1 MEASENERDVL
12 VVDDNAAN
20 VFVLSTM
27 LQQMGYHV
35 DEANSGVEAINCACH
50 KNYAVIFMDH
60 LMPEMDGI
68 QTIQKIQFI
77 MNGEECPRFIGVS
90 ATLDNEVIQAFSA
103 IGVDEVIEKPVR
115 QEVLAGILGEF
126 DAADTELSVDSSVD
140 SSGSIDSILSRVEGL
155 DFHKGIDLM
164 AGSTET
170 YIKVLEVCVKNIKEN
185 YVALKNLEG
194 TAQLDQFDLHF
205 HSLKGIFL
213 NVGADTIAE
222 ESKALEFAAKED
234 RPEEIKEKF
243 ADYMAKVETFDNQL
257 AEAVASYHQQ
267 MEQQYVGE
275 KVSNSELEAELAS
288 LRQHI
293 EDFEYIE
300 ITEALEKL
308 LQTCPP
314 EAKEK
319 IEKVSA
325 AIADFDYEGAL
336 EALDA

>member
-1 MEASENERDVL
+1 MEASENEKDVL

-60 LMPEMDGI
+60 LMPDMDGI

-115 QEVLAGILGEF
+115 QEVLVGILGEL
-126 DAADTELSVDSSVD
+126 DATDVELSTDSP
-140 SSGSIDSILSRVEGL
+140 GSIDSILGRVEGL
-155 DFHKGIDLM
+155 NYKKGIELM
-164 AGSTET
+164 AGSTEN
-170 YIKVLEVCVKNIKEN
+170 YIKVLEVCVKNIREN
-185 YVALKNLEG
+185 YAALKNLEG
-194 TAQLDQFDLHF
+194 TAQLDQFALYF

-213 NVGADTIAE
+213 NIGADTIAE

-243 ADYMAKVETFDNQL
+243 AAYMKKVEIFDDQL
-257 AEAVASYHQQ
+257 ADVMTAYNQQ
-267 MEQQYVGE
+267 KKQQYVVGE
-275 KVSNSELEAELAS
+275 EVSDSELEAELAS

-300 ITEALEKL
+300 ITETLEKL
-308 LQTCPP
+308 LHTCPP
-314 EAKEK
+314 EKKEML
-319 IEKVSA
+319 EKVSA
-325 AIADFDYEGAL
+325 AIADFDYDGAL
-336 EALDA
+336 KALDA

>member
-60 LMPEMDGI
+60 LMPDMDGI

-115 QEVLAGILGEF
+115 QEVLVGILGEL
-126 DAADTELSVDSSVD
+126 DATDTELSAD
-140 SSGSIDSILSRVEGL
+140 SSGSIDSILGRVEGL
-155 DFHKGIDLM
+155 NFNKGIDLM
-164 AGSTET
+164 AGSTDN
-170 YIKVLEVCVKNIKEN
+170 YVKVLEVCVKNIKDN
-185 YVALKNLEG
+185 YVVLKNLEG
-194 TAQLDQFDLHF
+194 TAQLDQFALHF

-213 NVGADTIAE
+213 NIGADTIAE

-243 ADYMAKVETFDNQL
+243 ADYMKKVETFDDQL
-257 AEAVASYHQQ
+257 ADAMAAYNQQ

-300 ITEALEKL
+300 ITETLEKL
-308 LQTCPP
+308 LHTCPP
-314 EAKEK
+314 ETKK
-319 IEKVSA
+319 MLEKVSA
-325 AIADFDYEGAL
+325 AIADFDYDGAL

>member
-1 MEASENERDVL
+1 MDVSEKERDVL

-90 ATLDNEVIQAFSA
+90 ATLDDEVTQAFSA

-115 QEVLAGILGEF
+115 QEVLVGILGEL
-126 DAADTELSVDSSVD
+126 DVTDTEMPAD
-140 SSGSIDSILSRVEGL
+140 SSGSIDCILSRVEGL

-164 AGSTET
+164 AGSTDN
-170 YIKVLEVCVKNIKEN
+170 YMKVLEVCVKNIREN
-185 YVALKNLEG
+185 YIALKNLEG
-194 TAQLDQFDLHF
+194 TTQLDQFALHF

-222 ESKALEFAAKED
+222 ESKALEFAAKEN

-243 ADYMAKVETFDNQL
+243 LDYMAKVETFDDQL
-257 AEAVASYHQQ
+257 EDAVAVYNQQ
-267 MEQQYVGE
+267 IEEQYVGE

-300 ITEALEKL
+300 ITETLEKL
-308 LQTCPP
+308 LHTCPP
-314 EAKEK
+314 EVKEML
-319 IEKVSA
+319 EKVSA
-325 AIADFDYEGAL
+325 AIADFDYDGAL

>member
-60 LMPEMDGI
+60 LMPDMDGI

-115 QEVLAGILGEF
+115 QEVLVGILGEL
-126 DAADTELSVDSSVD
+126 DATDTELSAD
-140 SSGSIDSILSRVEGL
+140 SSGSIDSILGRVEGL
-155 DFHKGIDLM
+155 NFNKGIDLM
-164 AGSTET
+164 AGSTDN
-170 YIKVLEVCVKNIKEN
+170 YVKVLEVCVKNIKDN

-194 TAQLDQFDLHF
+194 TAQLDQFALHF

-213 NVGADTIAE
+213 NIGADTIAE

-243 ADYMAKVETFDNQL
+243 ADYMKKVETFDDQL
-257 AEAVASYHQQ
+257 ADAMAAYNQQ

-300 ITEALEKL
+300 ITETLEKL
-308 LQTCPP
+308 LHTCPP
-314 EAKEK
+314 ETKK
-319 IEKVSA
+319 MLEKVSA
-325 AIADFDYEGAL
+325 AIADFDYDGAL